1 MWTVRYFRFQR
12 TIILTQSLVI
22 KSSGHKILA
31 LDIEKEILDLD
42 YVSEVMV
49 VGVENGELG
58 QRVAAAVVLTEVSLH
73 PVQLVS
79 YFRVR
84 SLILYRTL
92 RLLQLRISGKI

>member
-1 MWTVRYFRFQR
+1 MTHF
-12 TIILTQSLVI
+12 LVI
-22 KSSGHKILA
+22 KSGGDKISA
-31 LDIEKEILDLD
+31 LDIEKEVLSLD

-58 QRVAAAVVLTEVSLH
+58 QRVAAAVVLTEVSRH
-73 PVQLVS
+73 PIQLVS

-92 RLLQLRISGKI
+92 RLLHLQISEKI